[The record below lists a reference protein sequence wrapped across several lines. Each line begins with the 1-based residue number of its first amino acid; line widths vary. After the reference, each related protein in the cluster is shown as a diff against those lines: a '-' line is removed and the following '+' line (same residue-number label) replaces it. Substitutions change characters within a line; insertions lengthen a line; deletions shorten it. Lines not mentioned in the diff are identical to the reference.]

1 MMKKYEKCKTSYL
14 AAISAA
20 GLYNGAAERLNE
32 LYSAGLYPAEGQ
44 ESLFFTIFPL
54 LLALGAILLFW
65 LCFAKHRA
73 GKAFLALFL
82 CMAVGSGGFAA
93 FSADGMQILQEKAAD
108 AAYLLRYGTFSES
121 KTQLTV
127 QMDEPQSSYLRG
139 YIGEQEEGGTWKT
152 LSGKERSKSLGL
164 FSALHAKG
172 FYAQTALADAGAQ
185 AAQGEADG
193 PAAISSA
200 QVNTLRITNTG
211 ASRRYLYTPYETT
224 AISAEL
230 KEETGD
236 RTFLAGGFLGA
247 KSYTLETAAIQTSD
261 RRKILTALFEKG
273 STQEEY
279 NYRLFAY
286 EKYLN
291 LTDTQKEIL
300 SAWMQDG
307 ADLAQVNRE
316 VKAAGL
322 TKTDAAKSVI
332 FALLSDD
339 NKETRNSLGLSD
351 AYAAYHGRK
360 DESVSA
366 AGAAALLFRAQ
377 GIPARYAE
385 GYVITKSM
393 AEDAAKD
400 GKNSFHLTAENYHAW
415 CEYYED
421 GIGWLPFESDSDM
434 RAEMPADDLLVNAQK
449 EKPKDEE
456 PNSQDDS
463 PKQDAEQ
470 TVTPQGED
478 ESLFDKILILALC
491 ILLLLLLA
499 GLIGFYLFR
508 KARYRRMEPRKA
520 VLSLMQESLKVLKR
534 KGLSCENKPLS
545 AYTSEMQALWGET
558 AAASFA
564 ACYAIYARLRYGE
577 QDGTEDDKQT
587 LLAYRKEAGRLKRIP
602 KNKRRR
608 NG

>member
-1 MMKKYEKCKTSYL
+1 MMKKHKRCKTSYFSV
-14 AAISAA
+14 ISAA
-20 GLYNGAAERLNE
+20 GLYNGAAGRLNE
-32 LYSAGLYPAEGQ
+32 LYSAGLYPAGRQ

-54 LLALGAILLFW
+54 LLALGALLLFW
-65 LCFAKHRA
+65 LCFAKRRA
-73 GKAFLALFL
+73 GKAFLALLL

-93 FSADGMQILQEKAAD
+93 FSAGGIQSLQEKAAD
-108 AAYLLRYGTFSES
+108 TAYLLRYGGFSEN

-127 QMDEPQSSYLRG
+127 QMDTPQSSYLRG
-139 YIGEQEEGGTWKT
+139 YIGEREEGGTWKT

-164 FSALHAKG
+164 FFALHAKG

-185 AAQGEADG
+185 TAQGEADG

-211 ASRRYLYTPYETT
+211 ASRQHLYTPYETSV
-224 AISAEL
+224 ISAEL

-236 RTFLAGGFLGA
+236 RTFLAGGFFGE
-247 KSYTLETAAIQTSD
+247 KSYTLETAAIQPSD
-261 RRKILTALFEKG
+261 RRKILTALSEKG
-273 STQEEY
+273 SSQEEY

-286 EKYLN
+286 EKYLA
-291 LTDTQKEIL
+291 LTDTQKETL
-300 SAWMQDG
+300 FEWMQDG

-316 VKAAGL
+316 VKAAEL

-339 NKETRNSLGLSD
+339 NKKTRNSLGLSD
-351 AYAAYHGRK
+351 EYAAYHGK
-360 DESVSA
+360 TDESVSA
-366 AGAAALLFRAQ
+366 AGAAALLFRSQ

-393 AEDAAKD
+393 AEDAEKD
-400 GKNSFHLTAENYHAW
+400 GKTAFNLTAENYHAW

-456 PNSQDDS
+456 PNPQDDS

-508 KARYRRMEPRKA
+508 KARYRRMKPRQA

-587 LLAYRKEAGRLKRIP
+587 LLAYRKEAGRLKRIS

>member
-1 MMKKYEKCKTSYL
+1 MKKYEKCKTSYFS
-14 AAISAA
+14 AISAA
-20 GLYNGAAERLNE
+20 GLYNGASERLNE
-32 LYSAGLYPAEGQ
+32 LYSAGLYPVEE
-44 ESLFFTIFPL
+44 ESFFFTLFPL
-54 LLALGAILLFW
+54 FLALGVILSFW
-65 LCFAKHRA
+65 LCFAKRRA
-73 GKAFLALFL
+73 GKAFLALLL

-93 FSADGMQILQEKAAD
+93 SSAGGVQTLQEKATD
-108 AAYLLRYGTFSES
+108 TAYLLRYGSFSES

-127 QMDEPQSSYLRG
+127 QMDTPQSTYLRG
-139 YIGEQEEGGTWKT
+139 YIGEREEGGIWKM

-164 FSALHAKG
+164 FSALHEKD
-172 FYAQTALADAGAQ
+172 FYAQTALADAGE
-185 AAQGEADG
+185 QGEVT
-193 PAAISSA
+193 SESVK
-200 QVNTLRITNTG
+200 VNTLRITNTG
-211 ASRRYLYTPYETT
+211 ASRQYLYTPYETT
-224 AISAEL
+224 ALGVSH

-236 RTFLAGGFLGA
+236 RTFLASGFLGE

-261 RRKILTALFEKG
+261 RRKILTALSEKG
-273 STQEEY
+273 SSQEEY

-286 EKYLN
+286 EKYLA

-300 SAWMQDG
+300 SAWIENG
-307 ADLAQVNRE
+307 ADLT
-316 VKAAGL
+316 KIKGAGL

-339 NKETRNSLGLSD
+339 SQSSLSSLGLSD
-351 AYAAYHGRK
+351 EYAAYHGK
-360 DESVSA
+360 GDDSVSA

-377 GIPARYAE
+377 GVPARYAE

-400 GKNSFHLTAENYHAW
+400 GKAVFDLTAENYHAW

-449 EKPKDEE
+449 DRPKDEE
-456 PNSQDDS
+456 PNPQDN
-463 PKQDAEQ
+463 PQKQDEDQ

-499 GLIGFYLFR
+499 GLIGFHFFR

-520 VLSLMQESLKVLKR
+520 VLLSMQESLKVLKK
-534 KGLSCENKPLS
+534 KGLSGENKPLS
-545 AYTSEMQALWGET
+545 AYESEIKELWGET
-558 AAASFA
+558 AAESFA
-564 ACYAIYARLRYGE
+564 ACYEIYARLRYGE
-577 QDGTEDDKQT
+577 QDGTENEKQT
-587 LLAYRKEAGRLKRIP
+587 LLAYRKEAGRLKRIQ
-602 KNKRRR
+602 KNKRRKK
-608 NG
+608 G

>member
-1 MMKKYEKCKTSYL
+1 MKKYKRCKTSYFS
-14 AAISAA
+14 AISAA
-20 GLYNGAAERLNE
+20 GLYNGAAGRLNE
-32 LYSAGLYPAEGQ
+32 LYSAGLYPVEE
-44 ESLFFTIFPL
+44 ESLFFTLFPL
-54 LLALGAILLFW
+54 FLALGVLLSFW
-65 LCFAKHRA
+65 LCFAKRRA

-93 FSADGMQILQEKAAD
+93 FSADGMQTLQEKAAD
-108 AAYLLRYGTFSES
+108 AAYLLRYGSFSEN

-127 QMDEPQSSYLRG
+127 QMDTPQSSYLRG
-139 YIGEQEEGGTWKT
+139 YIGEREECGSWKT
-152 LSGKERSKSLGL
+152 LSGKERSKALGL
-164 FSALHAKG
+164 FSALHEKG
-172 FYAQTALADAGAQ
+172 FYAQTALADAGEQ

-193 PAAISSA
+193 LAAISST

-211 ASRRYLYTPYETT
+211 ASRQYLYTPYETT

-236 RTFLAGGFLGA
+236 RTFLASGFLGE

-261 RRKILTALFEKG
+261 RRKILTALSEKG
-273 STQEEY
+273 SSQEEY

-286 EKYLN
+286 EQYLD
-291 LTDTQKEIL
+291 LTDMQKEIL
-300 SAWMQDG
+300 SAWMQDS

-316 VKAAGL
+316 AKAAGL

-332 FALLSDD
+332 FTLLSDD
-339 NKETRNSLGLSD
+339 NKETRNSLGLPD
-351 AYAAYHGRK
+351 EYTAYHGRT

-400 GKNSFHLTAENYHAW
+400 GKAAFNLTSENYHAW

-456 PNSQDDS
+456 PNPQDDS

-478 ESLFDKILILALC
+478 ESLFDKI
-491 ILLLLLLA
+491 
-499 GLIGFYLFR
+499 
-508 KARYRRMEPRKA
+508 
-520 VLSLMQESLKVLKR
+520 
-534 KGLSCENKPLS
+534 
-545 AYTSEMQALWGET
+545 
-558 AAASFA
+558 
-564 ACYAIYARLRYGE
+564 
-577 QDGTEDDKQT
+577 
-587 LLAYRKEAGRLKRIP
+587 
-602 KNKRRR
+602 
-608 NG
+608 

>member
-1 MMKKYEKCKTSYL
+1 MKKYKRCKTSYFS
-14 AAISAA
+14 AISAA
-20 GLYNGAAERLNE
+20 GLYNGAAGRLNE
-32 LYSAGLYPAEGQ
+32 LYSAGLYPVEE
-44 ESLFFTIFPL
+44 ESLFFTLFPL
-54 LLALGAILLFW
+54 FLALGVLLSFW
-65 LCFAKHRA
+65 LCFAKRRA

-93 FSADGMQILQEKAAD
+93 FSADGMQTLQEKAAD
-108 AAYLLRYGTFSES
+108 AAYRLRYGSFSEN

-127 QMDEPQSSYLRG
+127 QMDTPQSSYLRG
-139 YIGEQEEGGTWKT
+139 YIGEREECGSWKT

-211 ASRRYLYTPYETT
+211 ASRQYLYTPYETT

-236 RTFLAGGFLGA
+236 RTFLASGFLGE
-247 KSYTLETAAIQTSD
+247 KSYTLETAAIQTAD
-261 RRKILTALFEKG
+261 RRKILTALSEKG
-273 STQEEY
+273 SSQEEY

-286 EKYLN
+286 EQYLD
-291 LTDTQKEIL
+291 LTDMQKEIL
-300 SAWMQDG
+300 SAWMQDS

-316 VKAAGL
+316 AKAAGL

-332 FALLSDD
+332 FTLLSDD
-339 NKETRNSLGLSD
+339 NKETRNSLGLPD
-351 AYAAYHGRK
+351 EYTAYHGRT

-400 GKNSFHLTAENYHAW
+400 GKAAFNLTSENYHAW

-456 PNSQDDS
+456 PNPQDDS

-499 GLIGFYLFR
+499 GFCLYRLIR

>member
-1 MMKKYEKCKTSYL
+1 MMKKYKRCKTSYFS
-14 AAISAA
+14 AISAA
-20 GLYNGAAERLNE
+20 GLYNGATERLNE
-32 LYSAGLYPAEGQ
+32 LYSAGLYTVEE
-44 ESLFFTIFPL
+44 ESLFFTLFPL
-54 LLALGAILLFW
+54 FLALGVLLFFW
-65 LCFAKHRA
+65 LCFAKRRA

-93 FSADGMQILQEKAAD
+93 FSAGGMQALQEKAAD
-108 AAYLLRYGTFSES
+108 AAYRLRYGSFSES
-121 KTQLTV
+121 TTQLTV
-127 QMDEPQSSYLRG
+127 QMDVPQSGYLRG
-139 YIGEQEEGGTWKT
+139 YVGEREVGGSWKP
-152 LSGKERSKSLGL
+152 LSGKERSEALGL
-164 FSALHAKG
+164 FSALHEKG

-236 RTFLAGGFLGA
+236 RTFLASGFLGE

-261 RRKILTALFEKG
+261 RRKILTALSEKG
-273 STQEEY
+273 SSQEEY

-286 EKYLN
+286 EQYLD
-291 LTDTQKEIL
+291 LTDMQKEIL
-300 SAWMQDG
+300 SAWMQDS

-316 VKAAGL
+316 AKAAGL

-332 FALLSDD
+332 FTLLSDD
-339 NKETRNSLGLSD
+339 NKETRNSLGLPD
-351 AYAAYHGRK
+351 EYTAYHGRT

-400 GKNSFHLTAENYHAW
+400 GKAAFNLTSENYHAW

-456 PNSQDDS
+456 PNPQDDS

-499 GLIGFYLFR
+499 GLFGFYLFR

>member
-1 MMKKYEKCKTSYL
+1 MKKYKRCKTSYFS
-14 AAISAA
+14 AISAA
-20 GLYNGAAERLNE
+20 GLYNGAAGRLNE
-32 LYSAGLYPAEGQ
+32 LYSAGLYPAGRQ

-54 LLALGAILLFW
+54 LLALGALLLFW
-65 LCFAKHRA
+65 LCFAKRRA
-73 GKAFLALFL
+73 GKAFLALLL

-93 FSADGMQILQEKAAD
+93 FSAGGIQSLQEKAAD
-108 AAYLLRYGTFSES
+108 TAYLLRYGSFSEN

-127 QMDEPQSSYLRG
+127 QMDTPQSSYLRG
-139 YIGEQEEGGTWKT
+139 YIGEREEGGTWKT

-164 FSALHAKG
+164 FFALHAKG
-172 FYAQTALADAGAQ
+172 FYAQTALADAGVQ
-185 AAQGEADG
+185 TAQGEADG

-211 ASRRYLYTPYETT
+211 ASRQHLYTPYETSV
-224 AISAEL
+224 ISAEL

-236 RTFLAGGFLGA
+236 RTFLAGGFFGE
-247 KSYTLETAAIQTSD
+247 KSYTLETAAIQPSD
-261 RRKILTALFEKG
+261 RRKILTALSEKG
-273 STQEEY
+273 SSQEEY

-286 EKYLN
+286 EKYLA
-291 LTDTQKEIL
+291 LTDTQKETL
-300 SAWMQDG
+300 FEWMQDG

-316 VKAAGL
+316 VKAAEL

-339 NKETRNSLGLSD
+339 NKKTRNSLGLSD
-351 AYAAYHGRK
+351 EYAAYHGK
-360 DESVSA
+360 TDESVSA
-366 AGAAALLFRAQ
+366 AGAAALLFRSQ

-393 AEDAAKD
+393 VEEAAKD
-400 GKNSFHLTAENYHAW
+400 GKTAFNLTSENYHAW

-456 PNSQDDS
+456 PNPQDDS